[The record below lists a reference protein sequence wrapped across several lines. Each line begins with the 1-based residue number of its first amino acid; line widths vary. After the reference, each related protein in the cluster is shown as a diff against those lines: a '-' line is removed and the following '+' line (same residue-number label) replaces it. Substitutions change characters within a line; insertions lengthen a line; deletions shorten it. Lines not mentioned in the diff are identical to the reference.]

1 MKVQDLYETP
11 MMIGDNDFDP
21 VIDGFDLTDTVENT
35 QAYEKI
41 IDSKDSNLIQKHSD
55 IGSKYLYQY
64 GSKIVL
70 LDTVAKTV
78 DYYVKVETGK
88 FRITGQYVTQV
99 EVWRTTDSPVY
110 DVVRTVFFDYILKS
124 HDTVL
129 SDSLQTNDGRRLW
142 VNLVGYAFQEGKYV
156 YVVDLN
162 TGTLHGI
169 KNSNDYRSRIQ
180 DFYSTQ
186 KKSAYVR
193 IMISNKKVD

>member
-21 VIDGFDLTDTVENT
+21 VIDGFDLTDPSENT
-35 QAYEKI
+35 EAYEKI
-41 IDSKDSNLIQKHSD
+41 INSKDSNLIQKHTD
-55 IGSKYLYQY
+55 KGSKYLYTY

-70 LDTVAKTV
+70 LDTLSKSV
-78 DYYVKVETGK
+78 DYYVKVEKGK
-88 FRITGQYVTQV
+88 FKITGQYVTQV

-110 DVVRTVFFDYILKS
+110 DVVRTVFFDHILKS

-142 VNLVGYAFQEGKYV
+142 VNLVGYAFDEGKYV

-162 TGTLHGI
+162 TGTLHSI
-169 KNSNDYRSRIQ
+169 KNSNDYRNRIQ
-180 DFYSTQ
+180 NFYSTQ